1 MEDPM
6 WRSRGAKL
14 RWKFELDFNFT
25 DFFLELNV
33 NIKTLSKIWQ
43 HTNIATPEFVPDAPF
58 S

>member
-1 MEDPM
+1 M

-43 HTNIATPEFVPDAPF
+43 HTKIATPEFLPDAQF